1 VRPARTGPLVLD
13 AEYDPEVLLHVSVLK
28 LAEEEARVLVGE
40 PDARRWRSLGV
51 PEIVV
56 TFGSEGS
63 LVFAEGRLERVP
75 RARWTTRSTRPARAT
90 PSSAAYLVSRSS
102 GYAPVPAARR
112 ASEIVADVLS
122 RRLS

>member
-1 VRPARTGPLVLD
+1 
-13 AEYDPEVLLHVSVLK
+13 
-28 LAEEEARVLVGE
+28 VLVGE
-40 PDARRWRSLGV
+40 PDAEALASLGV

-75 RARWTTRSTRPARAT
+75 ARPAGGEADPT
-90 PSSAAYLVSRSS
+90 GAGDAFTAAYLVSRSA
-102 GYAPVPAARR
+102 GYAPVPAAGR
-112 ASEIVADVLS
+112 ASAIVADLLA